1 MGTTSTRFP
10 SGTVT
15 FLFADI
21 EGSTELLQAHPER
34 YEEILTVYRAI
45 ATGAVERWDGS
56 VVDHPGDGVFAAFT
70 RAADAVRAAIE
81 VRSEAAGAQWPNGVE
96 LRVRMGLHTGEPSLG
111 AVGYVG
117 IDVHRAVRIA
127 SAAHGGQILCSRAT
141 HELVEATR
149 PKGVTLRDLGE
160 HRLKDLLRSER
171 LYQVDSSGAPREFPP
186 IRSLEGYRHNLPLQA
201 NDIIGRDLDTEEI
214 RRLLESKRLVTL
226 FGPGGIG
233 KTRLALD
240 SAAGIVD
247 RFRDG
252 IWYVELAP
260 LTDPELLAQTV
271 AAVVGVREHSDSRIE
286 DLLVEYL
293 RSRELLVLLD
303 NCEHLVEAC
312 ASLTENLLRH
322 CPGVRVLATS
332 LEALGIA
339 GEQVKRVPPLGV
351 PSAEQT
357 DLETIGR
364 SEAVRLFV
372 ERARSLDESFDLGE
386 GNAAALAEICRR
398 LDGIPLAVELAAS
411 RTRLLSVEEI
421 ARRLDD
427 RFRLLTGGRRTALPR
442 QQTLKALIDWSY
454 GLLSGSEQ
462 AMLRRLSVFCC
473 GWTLDAAEAVCADGA
488 VDSGEVLDL
497 VAALID
503 KSLVVVEAGG
513 GGTSYR
519 LLETIRQY
527 AQDRLLAEGEAQ
539 ELRDRHLRY
548 FLDLV
553 ERADSMLRGSEQ
565 QTWLSILDR
574 HGDELRTALGWASER
589 GLVEPFERLAV
600 SMWRY
605 WRVRSSFAEGR
616 RWLEAA
622 VASTAGISP
631 DAPKEAIE
639 LRGRCLIGAG
649 SLANYQGDYV
659 RALAVLSEGLA
670 LCRRIGDEPGIAN
683 ALAILAHSR
692 VMIGDDTEAE
702 EMLEESLAIFT
713 RLERKRGVGYA
724 KYCLGSLMVRR
735 EDYPRARIYLEE
747 GLSLMEEL
755 EDSWWIENTL
765 LELGWATERLGDHA
779 AALTAL
785 ERAKALG
792 RSFNDRRGTARAL
805 MHIASVKLSAGNPGE
820 AGASYRESLTLFSQ
834 IGDKWGIVS
843 CIEGVAAAAF
853 REEDGEYAV
862 RLLGAAAKTR
872 ERLKST
878 VRALEPREHESLLE
892 ESKRKLGEAEYNR
905 LFAEGRDLA
914 LEAAVSQALA
924 KGQRARSDTGQRSIH
939 PADEKVD
946 HLRG

>member
-853 REEDGEYAV
+853 REGDGEYAV